1 MNPGAMRV
9 LRIAAVGAALVGAVA
24 IASAQTYPSRVITI
38 VVPLPPGG
46 ATDTLTRTLADHM
59 RGSLGQPVIVENL
72 AGAGGTLGVARVTR
86 AAPDGYTLGVGNWAT
101 HMAAGATYPV
111 PYDLIKDLEP
121 VAKLADTPLWIVAKT
136 ALPVKDL
143 NELIAWIKAN
153 QDKASAGIVG
163 MGSGGHICGLSFQN
177 ATSTRYQ
184 FVPYR
189 GGAPAM
195 QDLVAG
201 HIDFMC
207 DMAANSLPQAR
218 ADEPRSG
225 RVSGA
230 RTIDS
235 PRWLLASL
243 ASAAC
248 AGGIKPIAVMSKTRW
263 FAAPEVP
270 TAEEMGVPGL
280 AISLWH
286 GMWAPKG
293 TPKDVVAKLNAA
305 VVNALADPAV
315 QKRFAEQGQELPP
328 REQQTPEGFGAYHK
342 AEIEKWWPI
351 IKAAN
356 IKGE

>member
-1 MNPGAMRV
+1 MADDHQLGQRQKPMTALAAEAIAL
-9 LRIAAVGAALVGAVA
+9 LRIVAVWAGMLATVA
-24 IASAQTYPSRVITI
+24 TATAEIYPSRVITI

-59 RGSLGQPVIVENL
+59 RGSLGQPLIVENV
-72 AGAGGTLGVARVTR
+72 AGAGGTLGIARVTR
-86 AAPDGYTLGVGNWAT
+86 AAPDGYTLGVGNWASYV
-101 HMAAGATYPV
+101 AAGATYPV
-111 PYDLIKDLEP
+111 HYDLLQDLAP
-121 VAKLADTPLWIVAKT
+121 VAKLADTPLWIVART
-136 ALPVKDL
+136 SLPVRDL
-143 NELIAWIKAN
+143 NELIAWLKAN
-153 QDKASAGIVG
+153 PDKASAGIVG
-163 MGSGGHICGLSFQN
+163 YGSGGHICGLSIQK
-177 ATSTRYQ
+177 AIGTRYQ

-189 GGAPAM
+189 GGALVM

-218 ADEPRSG
+218 A
-225 RVSGA
+225 GA
-230 RTIDS
+230 
-235 PRWLLASL
+235 
-243 ASAAC
+243 
-248 AGGIKPIAVMSKTRW
+248 IKPIAVMSRTRW

-280 AISLWH
+280 ALSLWH

-293 TPKDVVAKLNAA
+293 TPKDVIGKLNAA

-315 QKRFAEQGQELPP
+315 QKRYAEQGQEQPP
-328 REQQTPEGFGAYHK
+328 REQQTPEGFAAYHR

-356 IKGE
+356 IKNE